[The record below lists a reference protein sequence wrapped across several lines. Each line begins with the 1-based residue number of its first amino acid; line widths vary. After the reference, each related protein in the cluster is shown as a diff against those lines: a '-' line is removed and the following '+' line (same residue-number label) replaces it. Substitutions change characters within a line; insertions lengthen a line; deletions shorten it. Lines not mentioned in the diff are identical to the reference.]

1 VWNNWIVFP
10 EHRIAEYNSIFMQP
24 GTEPSVAD
32 VPSDQPMANS
42 AEVRPEGEPVGE
54 EVQIE
59 LDTNQVEDEYMDD
72 DIDGEPL
79 SDIDGEPLTD
89 DEEDEEMENVGEKED
104 VELEDM
110 FA

>member
-1 VWNNWIVFP
+1 MWNNWIVFP

-24 GTEPSVAD
+24 GTEPSVAE
-32 VPSDQPMANS
+32 VPSEQQVANPT
-42 AEVRPEGEPVGE
+42 EDKPEGGASE
-54 EVQIE
+54 EAHMEQ
-59 LDTNQVEDEYMDD
+59 DTNQMEDESMDD

-89 DEEDEEMENVGEKED
+89 DEEDEEMENVEEKED
-104 VELEDM
+104 VEIEDM